1 MKLLPLIGSLLI
13 SAVPAR
19 ASQTFEEL
27 TKPCNASEKA
37 QKACYATAMYATSF
51 AHHDTICAYWEAGL
65 LTIEDKARD
74 KIPVVNSLMNANE
87 VKVVW
92 NLGIQGALEKYP
104 NCPIKPVP

>member
-27 TKPCNASEKA
+27 TKPCNASEEA

-51 AHHDTICAYWEAGL
+51 AHHDTICDYCEAGL
-65 LTIEDKARD
+65 L
-74 KIPVVNSLMNANE
+74 KI
-87 VKVVW
+87 
-92 NLGIQGALEKYP
+92 
-104 NCPIKPVP
+104 